1 MKVMVRYIILQIL
14 DLKTYFSTKCDDKNN
29 IKKTS
34 KKVEMETF
42 FTYLPL
48 SLACDASGA
57 Q

>member
-1 MKVMVRYIILQIL
+1 MVRYIILQIL

-34 KKVEMETF
+34 KKVEMETL
-42 FTYLPL
+42 FTYLLL
-48 SLACDASGA
+48 SFACDASGA

>member
-1 MKVMVRYIILQIL
+1 MVRYIILQIL